1 MLHIGSGPRV
11 CQLRTLGPWWAPP
24 LHFTHRPSRN
34 DRVMISHTS
43 PASHACF
50 PTPLPTPQSNTRVAD
65 LEAALKLELDAEE
78 YAAASAT
85 LLLLKQA
92 RLESAAAREAAEGA
106 MRRTLRWGAY
116 AHGVGAVVTHRRY
129 GYRGVVAG
137 MDPTCLASPA
147 WMAAMRVDA
156 LSQGRFQPFYHV
168 LVDERDRPGGVTT
181 YVAEVG
187 RAGGAVGWGREVCR
201 EFPPSHARGSGRSA
215 LQNCAVPHNA
225 CRHPPVTPTTPGTLY
240 SLDRRRTW
248 WPLGGSGR
256 SCTPSWTS
264 CSSACPKKGCTTP
277 A

>member
-1 MLHIGSGPRV
+1 MAPAGTPCCGHA
-11 CQLRTLGPWWAPP
+11 QTLGRHHLQDHFPLGGAHHRTRAIRPPPCEPFKPHVMGQRGCARPGGVSKAASADAGEVEVWAEET
-24 LHFTHRPSRN
+24 LMEAQLGAF
-34 DRVMISHTS
+34 
-43 PASHACF
+43 
-50 PTPLPTPQSNTRVAD
+50 LQSNTRVAD

-181 YVAEVG
+181 YVAEENLVAPRG
-187 RAGGAVGWGREVCR
+187 VRPILHPLMDELFLGMSKEGVYN
-201 EFPPSHARGSGRSA
+201 PSMKLHLLFRKR
-215 LQNCAVPHNA
+215 
-225 CRHPPVTPTTPGTLY
+225 
-240 SLDRRRTW
+240 
-248 WPLGGSGR
+248 LG
-256 SCTPSWTS
+256 PQ
-264 CSSACPKKGCTTP
+264 
-277 A
+277 